1 MISREL
7 EPSVNLWCH
16 ELFDH
21 WADLVADLLLP
32 KSSVKRL
39 TTNDNNDDDGN
50 DDDGNDDGN
59 DDSHDDANNGNDDSN
74 IDGNIDGNDDSN
86 DDANDGG
93 NMLLRVLASS
103 RCPKPQPSK

>member
-1 MISREL
+1 M
-7 EPSVNLWCH
+7 NLWCH

-39 TTNDNNDDDGN
+39 TTNDDDGN
-50 DDDGNDDGN
+50 DDANIGNDD
-59 DDSHDDANNGNDDSN
+59 DSH
-74 IDGNIDGNDDSN
+74 